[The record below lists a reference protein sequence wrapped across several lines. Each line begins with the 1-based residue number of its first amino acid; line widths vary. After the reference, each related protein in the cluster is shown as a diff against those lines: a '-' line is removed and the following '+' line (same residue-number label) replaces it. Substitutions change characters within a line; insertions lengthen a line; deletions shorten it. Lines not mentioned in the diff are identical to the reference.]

1 MAVGDQ
7 EKSTGTRAEGARC
20 GVRRA
25 ERGAHEEKA
34 ESNGRSGVRVGLARA
49 RSAHRVTK
57 DRSRAIFLKFVAV
70 VTVASLRRCQPKRHA
85 YPMRLKRHVT
95 ILHPG
100 NRL

>member
-1 MAVGDQ
+1 MRSVCVEPSEAPT
-7 EKSTGTRAEGARC
+7 KRK
-20 GVRRA
+20 
-25 ERGAHEEKA
+25 RGAMD
-34 ESNGRSGVRVGLARA
+34 RSCVRVGLARA

-85 YPMRLKRHVT
+85 CPMRLKRHVT